1 MYAVVISTRP
11 FFNDLLRAESKMLD
25 KIQKECYKL
34 GMSKSIEKAYKDAY
48 SKHPDIPKFIPAR
61 KMEEVF
67 EKLKRENKLIVMRS
81 SGIKAKTKEMK
92 IEGMQEKHK
101 KFVELAI
108 ALDANYLITEVRS
121 HLSISGELKRKFN
134 IEVVR
139 PEDWYDK

>member
-1 MYAVVISTRP
+1 MSAVVISTRP

-25 KIQKECYKL
+25 KIQKERYKL

-48 SKHPDIPKFIPAR
+48 KKHRDIPKFIPAR

-108 ALDANYLITEVRS
+108 ALNANYLITEVRY